1 MPPVGEV
8 NVSNAAR
15 QVAVVTGGATGIGH
29 AIAAGFAKEGH
40 RVAIVDL
47 DEATAKDSAER
58 LSEITQAQTFAVAA
72 DVADPSRCRI
82 AHERIAAELG
92 VVSVLVNNAGIMPQ
106 KVGRIEELPPEH
118 FDRMLAVHVRGA
130 VNWARLVLP
139 GMRDAGFGRIINIS
153 SANALLAVPHR
164 LGYVTAKKALLGV
177 TEALALETAR
187 AGITVNAIVPGY
199 IATKTLLARAD
210 AGVLD
215 RESFAERTPVGRWGR
230 EEEVAHAATFLAQP
244 ASGFITGATLAV
256 DGGITVRGD
265 PNENLEFSPIS
276 ISDV

>member
-1 MPPVGEV
+1 MSGI
-8 NVSNAAR
+8 AR
-15 QVAVVTGGATGIGH
+15 QVSVVTGAAAGIGY

-47 DEATAKDSAER
+47 DEAAARDSAER
-58 LSEITQAQTFAVAA
+58 LSGITKARAFAVAA
-72 DVADPSRCRI
+72 DVADQNSCRV

-92 VVSVLVNNAGIMPQ
+92 AVSVLVNNAGIMPQ
-106 KVGRIEELPPEH
+106 KVGRIEELPLEH
-118 FDRMLAVHVRGA
+118 FDQMLAVHVRGA

-177 TEALALETAR
+177 TEGLALETAR

-210 AGVLD
+210 AGMLD

-244 ASGFITGATLAV
+244 ESGFITGATLAV
-256 DGGITVRGD
+256 DGGITIRGD
-265 PNENLEFSPIS
+265 PNENLEYSPITHS
-276 ISDV
+276 GV